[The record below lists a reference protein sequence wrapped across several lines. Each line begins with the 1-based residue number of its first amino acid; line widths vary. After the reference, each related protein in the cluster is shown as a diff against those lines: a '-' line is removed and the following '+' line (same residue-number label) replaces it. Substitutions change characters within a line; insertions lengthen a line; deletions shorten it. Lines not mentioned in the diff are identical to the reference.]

1 MISAYNKFQ
10 MTIKIAELSNGLS
23 IFFLKKQGFLPQ
35 GESWRNGIIKWT
47 WGDSQSNIGFSVRT
61 TGKDE
66 DAGHIE
72 LTYTVIDGQSEEKTE
87 MHYKIKLVTTLCN
100 YGGKRY
106 WFECPITVEDEYCG
120 RRIGV
125 IYSFGRLF
133 GCRHCANV
141 AYRAQ
146 FESGKYRAWS
156 STKSNIQDA
165 LSEASTRYYK
175 GRPTRKFRRSLRL
188 RERFETLWA
197 KIAEKL
203 DIIQ

>member
-1 MISAYNKFQ
+1 
-10 MTIKIAELSNGLS
+10 MTRKIAEISNGLS

-35 GESWRNGIIKWT
+35 GESWRNGGIKWT
-47 WGDSQSNIGFSVRT
+47 WDEYQSNIGFSVRT
-61 TGKDE
+61 NANDE
-66 DAGHIE
+66 VAGHIE
-72 LTYTVIDGQSEEKTE
+72 LMYTVIDGQSGEKTE
-87 MHYKIKLVTTLCN
+87 IRYKIRLVTTPCN

-106 WFECPITVEDEYCG
+106 WFECPLTTNGEYCG
-120 RRIGV
+120 RKVGV
-125 IYSFGRLF
+125 IYSVGNLF

-146 FESGKYRAWS
+146 FENGKLRMGS
-156 STKSNIQDA
+156 NTKPNMQDA
-165 LSEASTRYYK
+165 LANVTTRYYK
-175 GRPTRKFRRSLRL
+175 GRPTRKFRRYLRL